1 MKTNIGGFL
10 CPRCLPAWWRLP
22 VLARTTSSS
31 DRPKLAL
38 PPGWKTP
45 YRLRSIHTKKK
56 PSTLKGRSGKK
67 QPTSPGESQ
76 PSYTGKLRA
85 YSVWKLHDSPQSSSP
100 WCLRGLFCSLVG
112 GKITGVRS
120 GGVKKERLGRKKN
133 FNGEK
138 FYNFAAK
145 SVWTPSLRRDSPE
158 IRATQIIAAPSNSRV
173 EENRSMRGFRRN
185 DCVFVCF
192 CCVSVLGWSGPVF
205 ERELQLLEVWQS
217 EWVCVSVCV
226 SRRLATVGVKVGGV
240 EIRDSYRRLDL
251 WINGPGFYC
260 AFNCCCRENGC
271 DFWG

>member
-22 VLARTTSSS
+22 VLVRTTSSS

-120 GGVKKERLGRKKN
+120 GGVKKERLRKK
-133 FNGEK
+133 K
-138 FYNFAAK
+138 K
-145 SVWTPSLRRDSPE
+145 LQWRKV
-158 IRATQIIAAPSNSRV
+158 
-173 EENRSMRGFRRN
+173 
-185 DCVFVCF
+185 
-192 CCVSVLGWSGPVF
+192 
-205 ERELQLLEVWQS
+205 LQLCS
-217 EWVCVSVCV
+217 EERVSSFAPARLSRNPGHADHRGSVKFP
-226 SRRLATVGVKVGGV
+226 SRRK
-240 EIRDSYRRLDL
+240 
-251 WINGPGFYC
+251 
-260 AFNCCCRENGC
+260 
-271 DFWG
+271 